1 MGWIIRHNVNE
12 NPPEFL
18 CPNYSSGSQFFT
30 IRMYHSGKF
39 VKYGTRYYVGEN
51 MRVSHIDF
59 CDPDEMSF
67 LEIINITRDLGLKEC
82 KKFHVSTNGIDNC
95 SSLFEIQN
103 DSDALNLVN
112 FLDENRVVGIYIEH
126 QNSTLSTIASEPRND
141 YLPSVD
147 EGMEFMGESDLGENG
162 SDGDTDSG
170 QSLGTDSS
178 KSEAFVESDWEFSEN
193 DDLLY
198 EKNIDAE
205 VEWGGLEMKGSKN
218 KSICSGSEMVHRV
231 ETIKSKLQVDEQFK
245 LGQLCRKKGH
255 NARGCPLVKER
266 RDTSS
271 GLDIPPLNEEIQT
284 LPRKGSKRNNSGL
297 TSFEQPEKVSR
308 NMQKQNKTHG
318 VRKKLQGFV
327 VVFPA
332 GKTSR

>member
-12 NPPEFL
+12 NPLEFL

-141 YLPSVD
+141 YLP
-147 EGMEFMGESDLGENG
+147 
-162 SDGDTDSG
+162 
-170 QSLGTDSS
+170 
-178 KSEAFVESDWEFSEN
+178 
-193 DDLLY
+193 
-198 EKNIDAE
+198 I
-205 VEWGGLEMKGSKN
+205 
-218 KSICSGSEMVHRV
+218 
-231 ETIKSKLQVDEQFK
+231 
-245 LGQLCRKKGH
+245 CRKKGH
-255 NARGCPLVKER
+255 NARGFPLVKER
-266 RDTSS
+266 RDISS

-284 LPRKGSKRNNSGL
+284 LPRKGSKWNSSGL

-318 VRKKLQGFV
+318 VRKKLQVSKNQMEVKHKDQQIELMSNLEDQNLHAYGD
-327 VVFPA
+327 
-332 GKTSR
+332 S